1 LKLRVAVGC
10 TPDSEWLTPA
20 SKRLERRGPERWH
33 FYLGGKID
41 VSTNELPPKEATHMS
56 RDVKYI
62 GYPEL
67 VIADTMWP
75 SGLCRVVVS

>member
-1 LKLRVAVGC
+1 VAA
-10 TPDSEWLTPA
+10 PDSGWLT
-20 SKRLERRGPERWH
+20 SVFYKDGPERWH
-33 FYLGGKID
+33 FYLGGKVT
-41 VSTNELPPKEATHMS
+41 VSTNELPPKETTQMS